1 MPKVSEL
8 FVETLK
14 EAGVRHVFGIPSVH
28 NIGLYDALRDEPSIQ
43 HILCRHESS
52 ATHMA
57 DGYAR
62 AGAGPGVVITST
74 GPGSGYMIP
83 PLMEAWWSSSPVL
96 ALTTNIAT
104 DRIGKKSGILHE
116 VENQDSMF
124 REITKMRFCPRT
136 GDAAVAMV
144 RQALAGVSSERPG
157 PVYLEVPT
165 NLWDHES
172 ERDLRSMEAVALP
185 PARADDLDR
194 ALSLLHEA
202 DRPLVIAGT
211 GALRAGIGP
220 AVQAIAEVL
229 QAPVVTNAEA
239 KGVVPEDHP
248 LSFGNGSRRGVVRE
262 VIESSTVA
270 LALGTRLRH
279 VDYARQGVRFPRLI
293 HAESDD
299 TYMGRNHPLAVRLT
313 GSLEKNAEALL
324 KGLAARSPESRR
336 GRGSWVPSM
345 RDRLRREEEG
355 IAGDREE
362 VAFLEAIRRV
372 LPRDGTLVI
381 DNTILGYWAEYF
393 YPSHRPGGIVDG
405 RGSSVIGFSFP
416 AAMGLKLAD
425 PRRPVAALIG
435 DGGFFYGTQELATCR
450 RHGIGFPLVVVNDRA
465 FGVIDILQR
474 LHYGRG
480 HETSLVNPDLQAFAS
495 SFGIA
500 SEAVHDP
507 KMLEEALERAFNSG
521 EMYLIELVG
530 SFGEIPFARY

>member
-8 FVETLK
+8 CVKALK

-62 AGAGPGVVITST
+62 AGADPGVVITST

-104 DRIGKKSGILHE
+104 ERIGKKTGTLHE
-116 VENQDSMF
+116 VEHQDSLF
-124 REITKMRFCPRT
+124 REIAKKRFCPRT
-136 GDAAVAMV
+136 SDTAVDMIGES
-144 RQALAGVSSERPG
+144 LAEVVSERPG
-157 PVYLEVPT
+157 PVYLEIPT
-165 NLWDHES
+165 DLWDQES
-172 ERDLRSMEAVALP
+172 DRDVPSIKAVEP
-185 PARADDLDR
+185 RPARADDMER
-194 ALSLLHEA
+194 ALSLLREA
-202 DRPLVIAGT
+202 ERPLIIAGT

-220 AVQAIAEVL
+220 AVQAIAEAL

-239 KGVVPEDHP
+239 KGILPEDHP
-248 LSFGNGSRRGVVRE
+248 LSFGNGARRGVVRE

-279 VDYARQGVRFPRLI
+279 VDYVRQGVKFPQLI

-299 TYMGRNHPLAVRLT
+299 TYMGRNYPLAVRLT
-313 GSLEKNAEALL
+313 GSLEKTAEALL
-324 KGLAARSPESRR
+324 AGLTKRSPETPR
-336 GRGSWVPSM
+336 GRTSWVTS
-345 RDRLRREEEG
+345 LRKKLGSEEET
-355 IAGDREE
+355 IAGERTE
-362 VAFLEAIRRV
+362 VSFIEAIRRA

-393 YPSHRPGGIVDG
+393 YSSYRPGGIVDG

-425 PRRPVAALIG
+425 PGRPVAALTG

-450 RHGIGFPLVVVNDRA
+450 RHGIGFPLVVVNDGA

-474 LHYGRG
+474 LNYGRG
-480 HETSLVNPDLQAFAS
+480 HETNLVNPDFQAFAA

-500 SEAVHDP
+500 SEVVHDP
-507 KMLEEALERAFNSG
+507 TMLEEVLKKTLNSG
-521 EMYLIELVG
+521 EMCLIELVV
-530 SFGEIPFARY
+530 SFKEIPFARY